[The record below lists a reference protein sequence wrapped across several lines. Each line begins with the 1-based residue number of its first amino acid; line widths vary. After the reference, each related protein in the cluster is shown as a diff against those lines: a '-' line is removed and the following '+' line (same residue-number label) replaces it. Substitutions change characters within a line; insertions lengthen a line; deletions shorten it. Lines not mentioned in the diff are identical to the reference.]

1 MITQKNEK
9 IAYARDCRL
18 PYNIYD
24 AKNFFLKS
32 MDDFSFDIK
41 TVLFLE
47 NSELIIG
54 EKGTYVMDK
63 RIFKKDNDNYREK
76 LISMENGTQ
85 RVIVGRNARI
95 ENTAVSVILHRKV
108 IQNTLDFVIINISIC
123 ERR

>member
-1 MITQKNEK
+1 
-9 IAYARDCRL
+9 
-18 PYNIYD
+18 
-24 AKNFFLKS
+24 

-95 ENTAVSVILHRKV
+95 ENTAVSVVSSLIFNILTAVREYIDYCEMTV
-108 IQNTLDFVIINISIC
+108 CLETESLLTLKL
-123 ERR
+123 